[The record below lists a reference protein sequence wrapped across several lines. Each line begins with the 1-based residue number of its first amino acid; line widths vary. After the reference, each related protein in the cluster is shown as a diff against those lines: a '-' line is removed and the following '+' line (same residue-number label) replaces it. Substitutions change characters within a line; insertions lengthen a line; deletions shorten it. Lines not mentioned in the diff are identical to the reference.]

1 MTVATRTT
9 ALLQVTLDIFIS
21 DQKQNKQHGI
31 AVQTTECR
39 MQHGIDLHWCADNPV
54 FLETERLIARCIHR
68 QAAEV
73 DLELGGELEL
83 ELGGEEEEEQQVV
96 QVTSAPDPDLSRL
109 LRPAPVSTCPSPAS
123 SEGGVYTS
131 VSLSKSLSE
140 IILATCVYKA
150 ID

>member
-1 MTVATRTT
+1 M
-9 ALLQVTLDIFIS
+9 DIFIS

-73 DLELGGELEL
+73 DLELGGEQEQ
-83 ELGGEEEEEQQVV
+83 EEEQEVV
-96 QVTSAPDPDLSRL
+96 QEMVTSAPDPDLSRL

-131 VSLSKSLSE
+131 VSL
-140 IILATCVYKA
+140 A
-150 ID
+150 

>member
-1 MTVATRTT
+1 M
-9 ALLQVTLDIFIS
+9 DIFIS

-73 DLELGGELEL
+73 DLDL
-83 ELGGEEEEEQQVV
+83 ELGGEVEEEQEVV
-96 QVTSAPDPDLSRL
+96 MVTSAPDPDLSRL

-131 VSLSKSLSE
+131 VSL
-140 IILATCVYKA
+140 A
-150 ID
+150 

>member
-1 MTVATRTT
+1 M
-9 ALLQVTLDIFIS
+9 DIFIS

-31 AVQTTECR
+31 AVQTTECS

-73 DLELGGELEL
+73 ELDLGGEQ
-83 ELGGEEEEEQQVV
+83 EEEEEVV

-131 VSLSKSLSE
+131 VSLAYSLSE
-140 IILATCVYKA
+140 IILVYIKR
-150 ID
+150 

>member
-1 MTVATRTT
+1 MADFRFLRTSFF
-9 ALLQVTLDIFIS
+9 LVHPVSIYLSI
-21 DQKQNKQHGI
+21 
-31 AVQTTECR
+31 
-39 MQHGIDLHWCADNPV
+39 CADNPV

-73 DLELGGELEL
+73 DLDLD
-83 ELGGEEEEEQQVV
+83 LGGEEQEKEVEQEMV

-131 VSLSKSLSE
+131 VSLSYLYRKSLSE
-140 IILATCVYKA
+140 IVYEGRIRFMWMGFVFGIHDTFTSGFKK
-150 ID
+150 

>member
-1 MTVATRTT
+1 M
-9 ALLQVTLDIFIS
+9 DIFIS

-73 DLELGGELEL
+73 DLELGGE
-83 ELGGEEEEEQQVV
+83 EEEEQEE
-96 QVTSAPDPDLSRL
+96 VTSAPDPDLSRL

-131 VSLSKSLSE
+131 VSL
-140 IILATCVYKA
+140 A
-150 ID
+150 

>member
-1 MTVATRTT
+1 M
-9 ALLQVTLDIFIS
+9 DIFIS
-21 DQKQNKQHGI
+21 DQKQNEQHGI

-39 MQHGIDLHWCADNPV
+39 MQHGIDHWCADNPV

-73 DLELGGELEL
+73 DLELGGEQEVVQ
-83 ELGGEEEEEQQVV
+83 EEVEVV

-131 VSLSKSLSE
+131 VSLAYLYRNSLSE
-140 IILATCVYKA
+140 IILCIRGA
-150 ID
+150 

>member
-1 MTVATRTT
+1 M
-9 ALLQVTLDIFIS
+9 DIFIS

-73 DLELGGELEL
+73 ELEL
-83 ELGGEEEEEQQVV
+83 ELGGEQEEEQEEEQEVEM
-96 QVTSAPDPDLSRL
+96 VTSAPDPDLSRL

-131 VSLSKSLSE
+131 VSL
-140 IILATCVYKA
+140 AYHTCTETVYLK
-150 ID
+150 

>member
-1 MTVATRTT
+1 M
-9 ALLQVTLDIFIS
+9 DIFIS

-73 DLELGGELEL
+73 DLDLDLKLGKEQ
-83 ELGGEEEEEQQVV
+83 EEEQEVV

-131 VSLSKSLSE
+131 VSL
-140 IILATCVYKA
+140 A
-150 ID
+150 

>member
-1 MTVATRTT
+1 MVFFQKTPTMADFRFLRTSFF
-9 ALLQVTLDIFIS
+9 LVHPVSIYLSI
-21 DQKQNKQHGI
+21 
-31 AVQTTECR
+31 
-39 MQHGIDLHWCADNPV
+39 CADNPV

-73 DLELGGELEL
+73 DLELD
-83 ELGGEEEEEQQVV
+83 LGGQVEQEEEVV

-131 VSLSKSLSE
+131 VSLAYLYRNSLSE
-140 IILATCVYKA
+140 IILC
-150 ID
+150 I